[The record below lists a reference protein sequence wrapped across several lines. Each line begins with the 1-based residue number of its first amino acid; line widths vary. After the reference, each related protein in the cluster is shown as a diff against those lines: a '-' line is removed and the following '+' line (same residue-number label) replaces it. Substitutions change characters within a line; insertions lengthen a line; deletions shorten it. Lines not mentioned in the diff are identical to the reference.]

1 MSRLIDIIEKAG
13 QQSAPPLGFG
23 AAAGKEQAA
32 PDMVLIESVRADR
45 VDDSA
50 VSSSPADAIV
60 VQNLEAIDG
69 TPKGLEERV
78 WGARAASFTLEQST
92 DLADKGCDFVVF
104 ESLDTHAALVND
116 EDLGVIATVPVSMEK
131 ESVRSLVELPVDG
144 VLFTPPLREI
154 PLTMETLMAVQALR
168 GMTDKPLLVEAPD
181 GLDSTALESLRLA
194 GVNALIVHHDSG
206 STAQVKESLL
216 SLPRRKD
223 RPRHRSAL
231 VPPPA
236 STPSPSY
243 DEDEDDLQQIDHPD
257 ADSRD

>member
-1 MSRLIDIIEKAG
+1 MSRLIDTIEKAG

-23 AAAGKEQAA
+23 AAAGKEQAV

-50 VSSSPADAIV
+50 VSGSPADAIV
-60 VQNLEAIDG
+60 VQNLEAMDG

-78 WGARAASFTLEQST
+78 WGARASSFTLEQSA

-104 ESLDTHAALVND
+104 ESLDTHAALLND
-116 EDLGVIATVPVSMEK
+116 EDLGVIATVPAGMEE

-144 VLFTPPLREI
+144 VLFTPPLRDV
-154 PLTMETLMAVQALR
+154 PLTMETLMAIQALR
-168 GMTDKPLLVEAPD
+168 GMTDKALLVEAPD
-181 GLDSTALESLRLA
+181 GLDPTTLESLRLA
-194 GVNALIVHHDSG
+194 GVNALMVDQGSG
-206 STAQVKESLL
+206 QTARVREDLL

-231 VPPPA
+231 VPHPPA

-243 DEDEDDLQQIDHPD
+243 DEDDL
-257 ADSRD
+257 